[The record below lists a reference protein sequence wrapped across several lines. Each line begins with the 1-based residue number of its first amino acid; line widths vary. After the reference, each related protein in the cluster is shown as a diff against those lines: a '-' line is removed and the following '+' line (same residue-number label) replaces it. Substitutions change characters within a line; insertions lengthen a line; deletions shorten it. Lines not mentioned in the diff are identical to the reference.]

1 MRAPGTA
8 AWMRAATWA
17 CSRSIA
23 AAACGR
29 SASGLPSSSATSS
42 TSPPRGEAGRPADAP
57 ASGSTRPAAART
69 NRPLRKPKAYVE
81 RRKPA
86 ATLCLASGCGG
97 IGRRARFRSVWG
109 RPRGG
114 SSPLIRISFRSRAE
128 RGISSEARLRTGPA
142 EEHGEPRR
150 GTGWNE
156 ETAVPA
162 AARGHRTAGRWLRA
176 PRRLGLDGRSRDPRP
191 QPGPTA
197 GPASPPRAPPP
208 APTAGSRAA
217 STAGLRPA
225 SASSSAGAGRA
236 EAQAEAEAED
246 HAAHGQ
252 ADAEE
257 ARSGAGAE
265 AEVGGDRRQRALG
278 GARRGH
284 GRRLGLAGGAAGDR
298 RRGAGAAGARGRI
311 RAALGGAGAD
321 RDAARRQPADD
332 RPGWAHDGPR
342 VRVRRVAE
350 GDVGRM
356 RHRVLAA
363 GLLSAL
369 LLPAAAGGKTPAP
382 PETMITSGPAALTN
396 VATAAFAFSSNDAR
410 ARFACALDAGA
421 FFDCTSPYTTTV
433 GDGAHHFYVVA
444 IAGGQTDPTPAVWA
458 WTVDTTPPA
467 PARPRATIRY
477 GHLTISW
484 GKLTTLGA
492 NIIALYRSTSE
503 KQPASQEVYRG
514 DAATYVDKHFR
525 NGAFHRYRA
534 ITVDAAGNAS
544 APADFEVGP
553 DALLISPKDDA
564 RLRAPLH
571 LRWRGA
577 LHATY
582 YNAQLFRA
590 GRKILSAW
598 PRTPR
603 MTVQKHWK
611 FDGRPYTLK
620 PGRYTWFVWPG
631 FGALALGHYGQLL
644 GHSTFSVR

>member
-1 MRAPGTA
+1 MRAPGAA
-8 AWMRAATWA
+8 AWMRATTCA

-29 SASGLPSSSATSS
+29 SASGLPCSSATSS
-42 TSPPRGEAGRPADAP
+42 TSPRGGAGRPADAT
-57 ASGSTRPAAART
+57 ASASTRPAAART

-197 GPASPPRAPPP
+197 GPASAARAAP
-208 APTAGSRAA
+208 AASTAGSRAA
-217 STAGLRPA
+217 STAGLPPA
-225 SASSSAGAGRA
+225 SAPSSAGAGRA
-236 EAQAEAEAED
+236 EAQAEAED

-284 GRRLGLAGGAAGDR
+284 GRRLGLAGGPAGDR

-311 RAALGGAGAD
+311 RAALGGAGAN

-332 RPGWAHDGPR
+332 RPGWAHDRPR

-356 RHRVLAA
+356 RHRVLVA

-444 IAGGQTDPTPAVWA
+444 IAGGQTDPTPAV
-458 WTVDTTPPA
+458 
-467 PARPRATIRY
+467 
-477 GHLTISW
+477 
-484 GKLTTLGA
+484 
-492 NIIALYRSTSE
+492 
-503 KQPASQEVYRG
+503 
-514 DAATYVDKHFR
+514 
-525 NGAFHRYRA
+525 
-534 ITVDAAGNAS
+534 
-544 APADFEVGP
+544 
-553 DALLISPKDDA
+553 
-564 RLRAPLH
+564 
-571 LRWRGA
+571 
-577 LHATY
+577 
-582 YNAQLFRA
+582 
-590 GRKILSAW
+590 
-598 PRTPR
+598 
-603 MTVQKHWK
+603 
-611 FDGRPYTLK
+611 
-620 PGRYTWFVWPG
+620 
-631 FGALALGHYGQLL
+631 
-644 GHSTFSVR
+644 